1 MQRIMSTKTAWKHIK
16 SGNMAI
22 NGTESVMN
30 IEVEVTKDFTYV
42 SLVTM
47 LAPSPVHRDESI
59 SL

>member
-1 MQRIMSTKTAWKHIK
+1 MSTKTAWKQIK